1 MAANDYARIEKAI
14 DYLTANYRAQPGLKT
29 VARHVGLSEFH
40 LQRLFRRF
48 AGISPKRFVQYL
60 TADHARALLAN
71 QCNVLEASGA
81 AGLSGAGRLHDLM
94 VNLHAATPG
103 EIRARGAGLVIRYGF
118 HDTPFGDCLLALTE
132 RGVCALRFV
141 DAGERAPA
149 LKTLRAEWPRA
160 MLKPSPQPTRTMARR
175 IFAAHGNQPINLYVA
190 GTNFQMKVW
199 EALLRLPPGR
209 VATYETMARAAG
221 RPGAVRA
228 AANAVAHNPIGW
240 LIPCHRVIR
249 KTGLL
254 GGYRW
259 GTSRKRAMLAWEA
272 SRHESDTVAS
282 DLESRQR

>member
-14 DYLTANYRAQPGLKT
+14 EYLADNYRCQPSLKA

-60 TADHARALLAN
+60 TAGHARALLAN
-71 QCNVLEASGA
+71 NRNVLEASDA
-81 AGLSGAGRLHDLM
+81 TGLSGGGRLHDLM

-103 EIRARGAGLVIRYGF
+103 EIRAQGAGLVIQHGF
-118 HDTPFGDCLLALTE
+118 HETPFGDCLLAFTE
-132 RGVCALRFV
+132 RGVCALRFIG
-141 DAGERAPA
+141 AGKRKAA
-149 LKTLRAEWPRA
+149 LTELSAEWPHA
-160 MLKPSPQPTRTMARR
+160 TLKPSPQLTRTMAKR
-175 IFAAHGNQPINLYVA
+175 IFAGHGDQPINLYVA
-190 GTNFQMKVW
+190 GTNFQVKIW
-199 EALLRLPPGR
+199 EALLRVPPGR
-209 VATYETMARAAG
+209 VASYETVARAAG
-221 RPGAVRA
+221 RSRAVRA

-259 GTSRKRAMLAWEA
+259 GESRKRAMLAWEA
-272 SRHESDTVAS
+272 ARAGSPA
-282 DLESRQR
+282 

>member
-14 DYLTANYRAQPGLKT
+14 EYLTANYRAQPGLKT

-60 TADHARALLAN
+60 TADHARTLLAK
-71 QCNVLEASGA
+71 QCNVLEASDA
-81 AGLSGAGRLHDLM
+81 AGLSGGGRLHDLM

-103 EIRARGAGLVIRYGF
+103 EIRAQGAGLDIHYGF
-118 HDTPFGDCLLALTE
+118 HGTPFGDCLLALTE

-141 DAGERAPA
+141 DSGGRGAA
-149 LKTLRAEWPRA
+149 LKALHTEWPRA
-160 MLKPSPQPTRTMARR
+160 TLKPSPQPTRAMVNR
-175 IFAAHGNQPINLYVA
+175 IFTGHNDQPISLYVA
-190 GTNFQMKVW
+190 GTNFQVKVW

-209 VATYETMARAAG
+209 VATYETVARAAG
-221 RPGAVRA
+221 RSHAVRA

-259 GTSRKRAMLAWEA
+259 GTSRKRAMLAWETA
-272 SRHESDTVAS
+272 HVESP
-282 DLESRQR
+282 

>member
-1 MAANDYARIEKAI
+1 MAGNDYARIEKAI
-14 DYLTANYRAQPGLKT
+14 GYLTGNYRSQPNLKA

-60 TADHARALLAN
+60 TAGHARALLAGDR
-71 QCNVLEASGA
+71 NVLEASDA

-103 EIRARGAGLVIRYGF
+103 EIRARGAGLDIHYGF
-118 HDTPFGDCLLALTE
+118 HDTPFGDCLLAITG

-141 DAGERAPA
+141 DSGARGTA
-149 LKTLRAEWPRA
+149 LKAVHAEWPRA
-160 MLKPSPQPTRTMARR
+160 TLKPSAPLTRATAKR
-175 IFAAHGNQPINLYVA
+175 IFTGKGQRPIDLYVA
-190 GTNFQMKVW
+190 GTNFQVKVW
-199 EALLRLPPGR
+199 EALLRLPRGR

-221 RPGAVRA
+221 RPRAVRA
-228 AANAVAHNPIGW
+228 TANAVAHNPVGW

-259 GTSRKRAMLAWEA
+259 GESRKRAMLAWEA
-272 SRHESDTVAS
+272 ARAGSPP
-282 DLESRQR
+282 

>member
-14 DYLTANYRAQPGLKT
+14 EYLTANYRSQPGLKM
-29 VARHVGLSEFH
+29 VAGHVGLSEFH

-71 QCNVLEASGA
+71 QCNVLETSGA

-103 EIRARGAGLVIRYGF
+103 EIRAQGTGLDIHYGF
-118 HDTPFGDCLLALTE
+118 HGTPFGDCLLALTE

-141 DAGERAPA
+141 NASERGAA
-149 LKTLRAEWPRA
+149 LKALRAEWPRA
-160 MLKPSPQPTRTMARR
+160 TLKPSPQATRTMARR
-175 IFAAHGNQPINLYVA
+175 IFTGDGNQPINLHVA
-190 GTNFQMKVW
+190 GTNFQVKVW

-209 VATYETMARAAG
+209 VATYETVARAAG
-221 RPGAVRA
+221 RPRAVRA
-228 AANAVAHNPIGW
+228 AANAVAHNPVGW

-259 GTSRKRAMLAWEA
+259 GESRKRAMLAREA
-272 SRHESDTVAS
+272 AHYESDAIAAGGS
-282 DLESRQR
+282 DP